1 MPFRNS
7 CMHTRTP
14 NKQLKIA
21 ARQITPLL
29 ILLLILF
36 LKNVNMKYITY
47 TYRLYRK
54 CPILYKSDVTT
65 ITKTAIKICGSILR
79 LFRSSGDQ
87 LLWTGFQKS
96 VGQLTKESPIFTKPS
111 AILSYFNY
119 SISVKI
125 CNRKLF
131 FIKSLAISTSLVY
144 TTFIRYALIS

>member
-1 MPFRNS
+1 
-7 CMHTRTP
+7 
-14 NKQLKIA
+14 
-21 ARQITPLL
+21 
-29 ILLLILF
+29 
-36 LKNVNMKYITY
+36 MKYITY

-144 TTFIRYALIS
+144 TTFIRYAHIGFASTPWTLLKWNRPLCWHLRTSFRWCVQHVDRDGNLITPK

>member
-1 MPFRNS
+1 
-7 CMHTRTP
+7 
-14 NKQLKIA
+14 
-21 ARQITPLL
+21 
-29 ILLLILF
+29 
-36 LKNVNMKYITY
+36 MKYITY

-65 ITKTAIKICGSILR
+65 ITKTAIKVCGSILR

-144 TTFIRYALIS
+144 TTFIRYALIIVSISDFASTPWSGIVRSVDIWELPFDGVYNMWTEMEI

>member
-1 MPFRNS
+1 
-7 CMHTRTP
+7 
-14 NKQLKIA
+14 
-21 ARQITPLL
+21 
-29 ILLLILF
+29 
-36 LKNVNMKYITY
+36 MKYITY

-54 CPILYKSDVTT
+54 CPILYKSDETT

-111 AILSYFNY
+111 AVLSYFNY

-144 TTFIRYALIS
+144 TTFIRYALIIVSISDFASTP

>member
-1 MPFRNS
+1 
-7 CMHTRTP
+7 
-14 NKQLKIA
+14 
-21 ARQITPLL
+21 
-29 ILLLILF
+29 
-36 LKNVNMKYITY
+36 MKYITY

-111 AILSYFNY
+111 AVLSYFNY

-144 TTFIRYALIS
+144 TTFIRYALIIVSISDFASTPWSGIVRSVDIWELPFDGVYNMWTEMEI

>member
-1 MPFRNS
+1 
-7 CMHTRTP
+7 
-14 NKQLKIA
+14 
-21 ARQITPLL
+21 
-29 ILLLILF
+29 
-36 LKNVNMKYITY
+36 MKYITY

-144 TTFIRYALIS
+144 TTFIRYALIIVSISDFASTPWSGIVRSVDIWELPFDGVYNMWTEMEI